1 MCWLQ
6 PAGMVI
12 FFILTKGKHPYALD
26 ENIVYHKV
34 ESRIADNEPDLSA
47 VDDPVACD
55 MLTNML
61 AADPKER
68 PSAME
73 LLR

>member
-26 ENIVYHKV
+26 EKYHKV
-34 ESRIADNEPDLSA
+34 ESRIADSEPDLSA

-55 MLTNML
+55 MLTDML
-61 AADPKER
+61 AADPTER
-68 PSAME
+68 TSAAE